1 MLPFFKIVVN
11 EADDTGIDFNSFVDA
26 PAHMKAFIAFG
37 KDAVRYEFN
46 EEKRIVTGVMIS
58 AGTPIYRN
66 SPDMGEHYVVFDAP
80 TIDLI
85 RRKFF
90 KNGFIQNVNKQHD
103 SKQVVKG
110 ITLIDSYLVSNSDP
124 KLPNVPE
131 AFNSMN
137 LQDGSWIASYYV
149 EDNALWQDVK
159 AGKFVGFSVEGWFE
173 KKSIKVKTK
182 MSKPTKSI
190 WAHIKDAFNDAPE
203 VAPNAEEVTFS
214 EAVTAD
220 GVTVFYEGELAE
232 GTLVQIELEGVK
244 VPAPEGEHQLTL
256 EDGTVKIITLDGTGA
271 VVSVADAMSN
281 EPTEEANTELNAEVA
296 EVLSKVIKATDAKIA
311 ELEGKFNA
319 FAKENETLKTEI
331 ETFKS
336 SGKFGASPKAI
347 TEEKTLSASDILKM
361 KK

>member
-11 EADDTGIDFNSFVDA
+11 EADETGIDFNSFVDA

-110 ITLIDSYLVSNSDP
+110 ITLIDSYLVSNNDP

-131 AFNSMN
+131 AFKSMN

-190 WAHIKDAFNDAPE
+190 WAHLKDAFNDAPAD
-203 VAPNAEEVTFS
+203 VPNAEEVTFS

-220 GVTVFYEGELAE
+220 GVTVFFEGELVE
-232 GTLVQIELEGVK
+232 GTLVQIELDGVK
-244 VPAPEGEHQLTL
+244 VPAPEGEHQITL
-256 EDGTVKIITLDGTGA
+256 EDGTVKIVMLDGTGA
-271 VVSVADAMSN
+271 VVTVEDAVAENVD
-281 EPTEEANTELNAEVA
+281 EPSTELSQEVA
-296 EVLSKVIKATDAKIA
+296 EVLAKTIKGVDAKFA
-311 ELEGKFNA
+311 EFEAKFNA
-319 FAKENETLKTEI
+319 IVKENEALKSEI

-336 SGKFGASPKAI
+336 SGKFGANPKVV
-347 TEEKTLSASDILKM
+347 TEEKTKSYKDLLNK
-361 KK
+361 

>member
-110 ITLIDSYLVSNSDP
+110 ITLIDSYLVSSNDP

-131 AFNSMN
+131 AFKAMN

-190 WAHIKDAFNDAPE
+190 WAHLKDAFNDAPAD
-203 VAPNAEEVTFS
+203 VPNAEEVTFS

-220 GVTVFYEGELAE
+220 GVTVFFDGELAE
-232 GTLVQIELEGVK
+232 GTLVQIELDGVK

-256 EDGTVKIITLDGTGA
+256 EDGTVKIVTLDGTGA
-271 VVSVADAMSN
+271 VVTVADAMA
-281 EPTEEANTELNAEVA
+281 EDPTEEPNTELNAEVA
-296 EVLSKVIKATDAKIA
+296 EVLAKTIKGVDAKFA
-311 ELEGKFNA
+311 EFEAKFSA
-319 FAKENETLKTEI
+319 IAKENETLKTEI
-331 ETFKS
+331 ETLKS

-347 TEEKTLSASDILKM
+347 TEEKTKSYKDLLNK
-361 KK
+361 

>member
-46 EEKRIVTGVMIS
+46 DEKRIVTGVMIS

-110 ITLIDSYLVSNSDP
+110 ITLIDSYLVSSTDP

-190 WAHIKDAFNDAPE
+190 WAHLKDAFNDAPAD
-203 VAPNAEEVTFS
+203 VPNAEEVTFS

-220 GVTVFYEGELAE
+220 GVTVFFEGELVE
-232 GTLVQIELEGVK
+232 GTLVQIELDDVK
-244 VPAPEGEHQLTL
+244 VPAPEGEHQITL
-256 EDGTVKIITLDGTGA
+256 EDGTVKIVMLDGTGA
-271 VVSVADAMSN
+271 VVTVADAVAEN
-281 EPTEEANTELNAEVA
+281 VDEPSTELSQEVA
-296 EVLSKVIKATDAKIA
+296 EVLEKTIKGVDAKFA
-311 ELEGKFNA
+311 EFEAKFNA
-319 FAKENETLKTEI
+319 IVKENETLKSEI

-336 SGKFGASPKAI
+336 SGKFGANPKVV
-347 TEEKTLSASDILKM
+347 TEEKTKSYKDLLNK
-361 KK
+361 

>member
-11 EADDTGIDFNSFVDA
+11 EADETGIDFNSFVDA

-46 EEKRIVTGVMIS
+46 DEKRIVTGVMIS

-110 ITLIDSYLVSNSDP
+110 ITLIDSYLVSSNDP

-131 AFNSMN
+131 AFNHMN

-190 WAHIKDAFNDAPE
+190 WAHLKDAFNDAPAD
-203 VAPNAEEVTFS
+203 VPNAEEVTFS

-220 GVTVFYEGELAE
+220 GVTVFFEGELVE
-232 GTLVQIELEGVK
+232 GTLVQIELDGVK
-244 VPAPEGEHQLTL
+244 VPAPEGEHQITL
-256 EDGTVKIITLDGTGA
+256 EDGAVKIVTLDGTGA
-271 VVSVADAMSN
+271 VVTVADAMAD
-281 EPTEEANTELNAEVA
+281 EPQDEASTELSQEVA
-296 EVLSKVIKATDAKIA
+296 EVLAKTIKGVDAKFA
-311 ELEGKFNA
+311 EFEAKFNA
-319 FAKENETLKTEI
+319 IVKENETLKSEI

-336 SGKFGASPKAI
+336 SGKFGANPKVI
-347 TEEKTLSASDILKM
+347 TEEKTKSYKDLLNK
-361 KK
+361 

>member
-110 ITLIDSYLVSNSDP
+110 ITLIDSYLVSSNDP

-131 AFNSMN
+131 AFNHMN

-190 WAHIKDAFNDAPE
+190 WAHLKDAFNDAPAD
-203 VAPNAEEVTFS
+203 VPNAEEVTFS

-220 GVTVFYEGELAE
+220 GVTVFFDGELAE
-232 GTLVQIELEGVK
+232 GTLVQIELDGVK
-244 VPAPEGEHQLTL
+244 VPAPEGEHQITL
-256 EDGTVKIITLDGTGA
+256 EDGTVKIVMLDGTGA
-271 VVSVADAMSN
+271 VVTVADATAEDTTD
-281 EPTEEANTELNAEVA
+281 EPSTELSAEVA
-296 EVLSKVIKATDAKIA
+296 EVLAKTIKGVDAKFA
-311 ELEGKFNA
+311 EFEAKFNA
-319 FAKENETLKTEI
+319 IVKENETLKSEI

-336 SGKFGASPKAI
+336 SGKFGANPKAI
-347 TEEKTLSASDILKM
+347 TEEKIMSASDILKM